1 MTSSLE
7 QLPPAKTRS
16 KMFVSLRHRNARLF
30 FFGLLVSTVGTWM
43 QMTAMSLLVYE
54 LTGSATNVGFTLLC
68 QFLPMLLLGV
78 WAGAVADRHD
88 KRRIAMMTQSMLALQ
103 AALLG
108 TLYLLDVLSLPI
120 VYGLSVVLG
129 VITAFDN
136 PARRGF
142 VIELVE
148 PSEIVNALSLNT
160 AVMTGSRIVGPAIAA
175 ALKGPLGAG
184 WLFIINAATFTAILW
199 PLLAMDRATLHP
211 ATRAVRGGTPVRDA
225 LHFITRDRRLLVVFV
240 VFTVV
245 GTFAF
250 NYPVSLL
257 KLAVSRFGSESLFG
271 ILLAATG
278 LGSMVGSLVTA
289 ARPRI
294 TTWWFFGNG
303 ALLGVAGLGLAWAPT
318 AWAAILMSI
327 PVGLG
332 GAAFVAAQNAIVQQ
346 ESPPDMR
353 GRLLALGAVAFLG
366 TTPVGAPIT
375 GWIADN
381 AGAEWSLA
389 YGSLLTL
396 VAVAIGFAIRWRST
410 RPDVPADHHE
420 TPAMLVDYADGGG
433 VVPE

>member
-1 MTSSLE
+1 
-7 QLPPAKTRS
+7 
-16 KMFVSLRHRNARLF
+16 MFRSLRHRDARLF
-30 FFGLLVSTVGTWM
+30 FFGLMVSMIGTWV

-54 LTGSATNVGFTLLC
+54 LTGSATNVGVSLLC

-78 WAGAVADRHD
+78 WAGAVTDRHD
-88 KRRIAMMTQSMLALQ
+88 KRRITLLTQSLLAVQ

-108 TLYLLDVLSLPI
+108 TLYLLDVLTLPI

-129 VITAFDN
+129 IVAAFDN

-148 PSEIVNALSLNT
+148 PSEITNALSLNT
-160 AVMTGSRIVGPAIAA
+160 AVMTGSRIVGPALAA
-175 ALKGPLGAG
+175 ALRGPLGAG
-184 WLFIINAATFTAILW
+184 WLFLINAATFAAILW
-199 PLLAMDRATLHP
+199 PLLAMNNIRLSP

-225 LHFITRDRRLLVVFV
+225 LRFITSDRRLLVVFV

-250 NYPVSLL
+250 NYQVSLL
-257 KLAVSRFGSESLFG
+257 KLAIARFGSESLFG
-271 ILLAATG
+271 IMLAATG
-278 LGSMVGSLVTA
+278 LGSMAGSLITA

-303 ALLGVAGLGLAWAPT
+303 AVLGVSGLALAWAPT
-318 AWAAILMSI
+318 VWAAILLSI
-327 PVGLG
+327 PVGVG

-366 TTPVGAPIT
+366 TTPIGAPVT

-381 AGAEWSLA
+381 VGAEWSLA
-389 YGSLLTL
+389 YGSILTL
-396 VAVAIGFAIRWRST
+396 VAVAIGFAMRWRST
-410 RPDVPADHHE
+410 RAQVPPDHHHA
-420 TPAMLVDYADGGG
+420 TPMLVDYADGGG
-433 VVPE
+433 VVP